1 MEVFC
6 IYQSAS
12 PPLLLL
18 LLSLS
23 GHQHLEVV
31 QEHHLNAPV

>member
-18 LLSLS
+18 LLRLS
-23 GHQHLEVV
+23 GYQQLEVV
-31 QEHHLNAPV
+31 QERHLNAPV